1 MNYDVI
7 IVGGGPSGSTLASLI
22 GGKVKTLLLDKAKF
36 PRDKTC
42 GDAVSGKTLSM
53 LKELKLVSKIE
64 KAKHKKIYGIT
75 FSSPNGTTTRIPIK
89 KNILGKNYGY
99 VCKRIIFD
107 DILFKNASK
116 KCDAIQNFT
125 VTDLVWENGRVA
137 GVKGIL
143 KGKEKTFKGKIIV
156 GADGAQSIVAQKL
169 KVNTNPPEH
178 VCIAMRAY
186 YKNVKGL
193 TDDIEIHFVDELI
206 PGYFWI
212 FPAANG
218 EANVGI
224 GVVLSEVK
232 KRNVDLKQVMFKILK
247 ENKLF
252 KKRFENA
259 VLTSEVKGWT
269 LPFAS
274 YKRKIAGD
282 SWILLGDAASL
293 VDPFSGEGMGN
304 GTLSARIAAP
314 VVIEAIQKN
323 NPAILKKYP
332 QKLWQALGPEVD
344 TSYKMQKL
352 GRSKLLLNL
361 VIGKVKKSE
370 WVREQISNMLVESES
385 KKNFTS
391 PLFYLKLLLA

>member
-7 IVGGGPSGSTLASLI
+7 IVGGGPAGSTLASLI
-22 GGKVKTLLLDKAKF
+22 GGKTKTLLLDKAKF

-42 GDAVSGKTLSM
+42 GDAVSGKTLTM
-53 LKELKLVSKIE
+53 LKELNLVPKME
-64 KAKHKKIYGIT
+64 KAKHKKIYGIA
-75 FSSPNGTTTRIPIK
+75 FSSPNGTMTRISLK
-89 KNILGKNYGY
+89 KNILGKKYGY
-99 VCKRIIFD
+99 VCKRIVFD

-125 VTDLVWENGRVA
+125 VTDLIWENGRVS
-137 GVKGIL
+137 GVKGLL

-156 GADGAQSIVAQKL
+156 GADGAQSVIAQKL
-169 KVNTNPPEH
+169 KVNDNPPEH

-193 TDDIEIHFVDELI
+193 TDDIEIHFVDKLI
-206 PGYFWI
+206 PGYFWV
-212 FPAANG
+212 FPAANN

-224 GVVLSEVK
+224 GVILSEVK

-252 KKRFENA
+252 KERFKNA
-259 VLTSEVKGWT
+259 VITSEVKGWA

-304 GTLSARIAAP
+304 GSLSARIAAP
-314 VVIEAIQKN
+314 VIIEAIKKN
-323 NPAILKKYP
+323 DSTILNQYP
-332 QKLWQALGPEVD
+332 VKLWQTLDREVD
-344 TSYKMQKL
+344 LSYKMQKL
-352 GRSKLLLNL
+352 GRSRFLLNL
-361 VIGKVKKSE
+361 VIGKIKKNDWMKE
-370 WVREQISNMLVESES
+370 EISNMLVNEDS

-391 PLFYLKLLLA
+391 PLFYLKLLFS